1 MYKIISLIVGVTI
14 AAAIPLGMLKLAI
27 WYAKKTDKDESIY

>member
-1 MYKIISLIVGVTI
+1 MYKIINLIIGVAV

-27 WYAKKTDKDESIY
+27 WYAKKTDKNK